1 MIDQKRRSKPMTL
14 LSLASKKQQSSISS
28 SLRQFNDDEDEEI
41 SYSVGEESM
50 TTQQILQQQ
59 P

>member
-1 MIDQKRRSKPMTL
+1 MTL

-28 SLRQFNDDEDEEI
+28 SLRRSNAEEDEEI

-50 TTQQILQQQ
+50 TTQQILQQH

>member
-1 MIDQKRRSKPMTL
+1 MTL

-28 SLRQFNDDEDEEI
+28 SLRRSNDEEDEEI

-50 TTQQILQQQ
+50 TTQQILQQH